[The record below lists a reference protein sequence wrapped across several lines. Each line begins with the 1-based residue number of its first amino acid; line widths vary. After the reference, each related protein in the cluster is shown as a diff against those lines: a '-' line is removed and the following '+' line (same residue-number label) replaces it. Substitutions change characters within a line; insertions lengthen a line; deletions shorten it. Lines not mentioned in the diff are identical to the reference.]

1 MNIITH
7 RQPHGD
13 ELCAIAFIRAF
24 GGPMQKSA
32 PIITVGSDEEAKRY
46 MHDDNIIIG
55 IGGGRFDEHGK
66 GDQECAATLVARRF
80 KVDELRFFRLLEEVR
95 HCDLTAKA
103 RGWQLPE
110 IVKALYDHKS
120 EVDVISWA
128 LTGYGAIIQALD
140 QGTLDTVRETSV
152 VENASLAVLE
162 RYGDRNQH
170 ATKQAW
176 NWCEAVVKNRKSAL
190 TEISVIT
197 QLLARDVGEKEA
209 FDWAFVGIEAL
220 FVQQLDFQEALVTIE
235 RKGRRF
241 EAPLFRRG
249 EGGRPHLSKMLRCVL
264 VFGENRAFSRA
275 FRFRDQYDVLVLR
288 NPSGH
293 VQVFQNTKTVSHGA
307 MQICFQALAYAEV
320 RKRGGKA
327 EASDFAGVD
336 RTEHWYIHASSVI
349 LNGSKSH
356 SGVDAT
362 RLSDSEIIDIVS
374 SSFDRKLAEK
384 WLTRQA
390 YRTVVAD
397 KAIENSLP
405 LDKIRITA

>member
-13 ELCAIAFIRAF
+13 ELCGIAFIRAF
-24 GGPMQKSA
+24 GGPLQKTA

-46 MHDDNIIIG
+46 MCDDNIIIG

-66 GDQECAATLVARRF
+66 GSQECAATLIAKRL

-103 RGWQLPE
+103 RGQQLPE

-120 EVDVISWA
+120 EADVIAWA
-128 LTGYGAIIQALD
+128 LRGYGALIQALD
-140 QGTLDTVRETSV
+140 QGTLDTVPDTDIVEEASV
-152 VENASLAVLE
+152 AVLE
-162 RYGDRNQH
+162 RYKDRNQQ
-170 ATKQAW
+170 AMKQAW
-176 NWCEAVVKNRKSAL
+176 NRCEAIVNNRRGAL

-197 QLLARDVGEKEA
+197 RLIARDGKDGEA
-209 FDWAFVGIEAL
+209 FQWAFMGIEAL

-241 EAPLFRRG
+241 EAPLFQRG
-249 EGGRPHLSKMLRCVL
+249 GDGRPHLSKMLRCVL

-293 VQVFQNTKTVSHGA
+293 VQVFQNTKTVPHGA

-362 RLSDSEIIDIVS
+362 RLSDHEIMDIVA

-384 WLTRQA
+384 WLARQS
-390 YRTVVAD
+390 YRTVVSD
-397 KAIENSLP
+397 GAIKNSLP